1 MYGQVFVVGILNVGE
16 IVSLD
21 LSNGSLDPFFALQLV
36 ANAQHYFT
44 PREV

>member
-21 LSNGSLDPFFALQLV
+21 CQMDLDALFALQPV
-36 ANAQHYFT
+36 ANVQHYFT